1 MAKKSISPELKL
13 KIVIEAIKEE
23 RHMSEIASEYGVHT
37 ATISRWIQELFSS
50 ADKVYASSKADKQ
63 AAKEQEEQVENLY
76 AQIGRLTTQLD
87 WLKKNL
93 KESSSREE
101 REAMVEWDLNHHRDL
116 NIRAQAEFM
125 DGKGRA
131 LDNAITE
138 RFWRTL
144 KREDI
149 YLK

>member
-23 RHMSEIASEYGVHT
+23 RHMSEIASAYGVHT

-63 AAKEQEEQVENLY
+63 AAKEKKEQEEQVENLY

-87 WLKKNL
+87 WLKKKSEGIQL
-93 KESSSREE
+93 P
-101 REAMVEWDLNHHRDL
+101 
-116 NIRAQAEFM
+116 
-125 DGKGRA
+125 
-131 LDNAITE
+131 
-138 RFWRTL
+138 
-144 KREDI
+144 
-149 YLK
+149 